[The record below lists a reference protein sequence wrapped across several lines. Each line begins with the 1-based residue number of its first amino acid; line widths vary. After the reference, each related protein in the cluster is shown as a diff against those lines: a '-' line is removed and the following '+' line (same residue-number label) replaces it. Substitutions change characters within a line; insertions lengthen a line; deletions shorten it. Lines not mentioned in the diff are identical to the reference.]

1 MLFSLVTFLADAIK
15 KHLAKKKFEALD
27 NYPELGNH
35 HSIMAKCL
43 THEVCVSILSLNN
56 TNQITEGG
64 SLKEP
69 STTLS
74 GRISNSDWFVNRN

>member
-15 KHLAKKKFEALD
+15 KHLAKKKFDALD

-43 THEVCVSILSLNN
+43 THEVCVSVPSLIIKNS
-56 TNQITEGG
+56 TKQISEGG
-64 SLKEP
+64 SLKGHQ
-69 STTLS
+69 TTLPEEYP
-74 GRISNSDWFVNRN
+74 ILTCL